1 MMASPEK
8 KSYLDKRDFEQ
19 GLKALDEEMGKN
31 EMIAAFAPIRM
42 ITAGGFLAVM
52 YLQSRNSTGD
62 LDYLLEP
69 EWAKDPDIQ
78 RPLKEAI
85 FRTGERLFFD
95 TEWANEDVALFVT
108 SSTREELFRK
118 AEEQNIVLFKG
129 ENLVL
134 LAAPMEWAVERKIRR
149 IYAVDRGRKAEFDMN
164 DCLAMLKCLRERQ
177 DGLLDRE
184 YIRTLNVNSFD
195 VLPDHEVMELIA
207 TTYRDKYHEE
217 IFG

>member
-1 MMASPEK
+1 MASPEK

-42 ITAGGFLAVM
+42 IAAGGFLAVM

-85 FRTGERLFFD
+85 FKIGERLFFD

-149 IYAVDRGRKAEFDMN
+149 IYAVDRSRKAEFDMN

-177 DGLLDRE
+177 DGPLDRE

-195 VLPDHEVMELIA
+195 VLPDHQVMELIA
-207 TTYRDKYHEE
+207 TAYRDKYHEE
-217 IFG
+217 IFR